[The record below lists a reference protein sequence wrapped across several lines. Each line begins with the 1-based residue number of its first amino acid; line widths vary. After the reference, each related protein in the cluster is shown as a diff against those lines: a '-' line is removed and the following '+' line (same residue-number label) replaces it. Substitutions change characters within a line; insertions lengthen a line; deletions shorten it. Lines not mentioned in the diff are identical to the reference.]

1 MVDHNGWNINA
12 LTLSLDIHPRSDKP
26 KPLQDVSRGSGP
38 RVPRAQG
45 RVAET
50 ILEIIALIITIW
62 HNELAERRQTD
73 RVSSK
78 HIHTRRHDTITKL
91 IVTVIDRSHRADSGK
106 HVAGAFVPWSLHL
119 HTLNSMI
126 PAPTDHPPTSFLLN
140 NPALTYTTP
149 FFKTANP
156 LLTSATSQDFQPLL
170 PSFESTRPHA

>member
-1 MVDHNGWNINA
+1 MVDHNGRNINA
-12 LTLSLDIHPRSDKP
+12 SSLSLDSHPQRDEP
-26 KPLQDVSRGSGP
+26 KPSQDVSRGSGP

-45 RVAET
+45 RDAET

-91 IVTVIDRSHRADSGK
+91 IVTGIDRSHRAESGK
-106 HVAGAFVPWSLHL
+106 HVVGAFVPWSLHL

-140 NPALTYTTP
+140 NPALTYNTP
-149 FFKTANP
+149 LFTTANP
-156 LLTSATSQDFQPLL
+156 LLTTATSHDFHPLL
-170 PSFESTRPHA
+170 PSFDSTRPHA